1 MLQFGMPTL
10 IEIESLE
17 ETMKLCRKLGL
28 SFVELNMNLPQYQ
41 TECLENIAG
50 MKSLQEKYQ
59 IGYTIHL
66 DENLNISD
74 FNKLV
79 AGAYLDTVERAIG
92 AAKAIHIPVLNMH
105 MNHGVHFTLPDR
117 KVQLF
122 EQYST
127 EYMASWK
134 RFREV
139 CENAIGDA
147 NIIIC
152 IENTNGYREYERGAI
167 EFLLESRVF
176 GLTWDVGH
184 SNAVENVDESFIM
197 KNRNR
202 LCHFHIHDS
211 FQKRDH
217 MALGT
222 GEIDLDQRLSVAEKC
237 GCRCVV
243 ETKTVEGLEKSVTWL
258 KNNNYLPDIAGRVR

>member
-10 IEIESLE
+10 IEIENLE
-17 ETMKLCRKLGL
+17 DTMKLCRELGL

-41 TECLENIAG
+41 IESLENIAYL
-50 MKSLQEKYQ
+50 KSLQEKYQ

-79 AGAYLDTVERAIG
+79 AKAYLDTVERTIG
-92 AAKAIHIPVLNMH
+92 VAKALNVPILNMH

-117 KVQLF
+117 KIQLF

-127 EYMASWK
+127 EYMDSWK
-134 RFREV
+134 EFRNV

-147 NIIIC
+147 NITIC
-152 IENTNGYREYERGAI
+152 IENTNGYREYEKAAI
-167 EFLLESRVF
+167 AYVLKSKIF
-176 GLTWDVGH
+176 GLTWDIGH
-184 SNAVENVDESFIM
+184 SNAVDNVDEKFILE
-197 KNRNR
+197 NRDK

-211 FQKRDH
+211 FQKQDH
-217 MALGT
+217 MALGA
-222 GEIDLDQRLSVAEKC
+222 GEIDLEQRLGIAEKY
-237 GCRCVV
+237 GCRCVL
-243 ETKTVEGLEKSVTWL
+243 ETKTIEGLKKSVVWL
-258 KNNNYLPDIAGRVR
+258 KNNW